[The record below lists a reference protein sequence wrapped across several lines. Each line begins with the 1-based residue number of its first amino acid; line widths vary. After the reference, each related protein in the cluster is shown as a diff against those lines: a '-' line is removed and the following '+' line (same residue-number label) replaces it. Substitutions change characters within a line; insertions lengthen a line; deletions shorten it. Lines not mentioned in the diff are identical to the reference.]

1 MYNLPVLLN
10 SILNHLNPSKSG
22 ILAIDKF
29 AVNLN
34 KLGNV
39 LLLTADNTK
48 GNLSQWIVLPENIL
62 NYTGGDTLVGWLMLF
77 GKWGYTTLLTV
88 STIFFALRMTTAIFM
103 YFNVGSSVIISS
115 KLQAEQKQQDAKSDI
130 LSALVGMVLIWT
142 GHIIMYSIVYV
153 IWGAESARI
162 VMWF

>member
-1 MYNLPVLLN
+1 MYNWPILLH
-10 SILNHLNPSKSG
+10 SILNNLNPSKAG

-29 AVNLN
+29 AGGLAKIN
-34 KLGNV
+34 NV
-39 LLLTADNTK
+39 ILLTADNTK

-88 STIFFALRMTTAIFM
+88 STIFFAVRMTTAIFM
-103 YFNVGSSVIISS
+103 YFSVGSSVIITS
-115 KLQAEQKQQDAKSDI
+115 KLQAEQKSQDAKSDI
-130 LSALVGMVLIWT
+130 LSALMGMVLIWT
-142 GHIIMYSIVYV
+142 GHIIMYSIVFV